1 MAISFTAITSCQQFA
16 EVPDNAS
23 GYFSATTE
31 QATKTS
37 LSENWSVLWQDAD
50 KITVFAGNTAPSCYM
65 VSKGAGTASAI
76 FEAVSTSS
84 KGSPLS
90 ANIAVYPYDAGMTVS
105 SDGTVTLTIP
115 QTQQY
120 VAGGFAPEVN
130 VMAAATP
137 DVSGESF
144 AFKNLL
150 SIIRVSL
157 TGTDVIQKLV
167 FSGNNGEPVCGK
179 ATVKPVFGEEPTLSF
194 ASNAGTTLTLDCGQ
208 GVELSSNP
216 TEFILAVPP
225 MEYANGFKVTA
236 FSTSGKSMDLTVS
249 GNTVLKRSKVKTAP
263 SAEFKGQD
271 NDGFVHFESPELE
284 AYCIEEF
291 DLDGDGHLSEEEA
304 SRVTSI
310 NLDNTDIEFTSL
322 KGIEYFVNLESLYA
336 SGEYYMYDESVG
348 YEQWRERRQKIS
360 GTVDLTKNTKLRY
373 IGLGQH
379 RITDLK
385 LPKTK
390 IITSL
395 ELCDNLLTEFDV
407 SEYPQLNSLNISNNR
422 LSSLDVSANPEL
434 TNLYANSNKLAE
446 INLSCNRKL
455 RDLNLFSNQLAS
467 IDLSAN
473 TDLSFISLG
482 NNNISCL
489 DLSANPELMTLY
501 AGNNKLTEINLSRNR
516 KLTQLDL
523 GPNQLTSIDL
533 SANTDLTYLYLNSNN
548 LSYLDVSKLPKLSRL
563 NCGYNDNLKYLILSK
578 EQTIENIYPV
588 RGDSWYIPETIE
600 IIFDDEFRITPQ
612 SCEANP
618 EGDIVEI
625 EVLSLKGSHISSV
638 PDWMKLLGNVTD
650 GIRNK
655 YTFLVDANTSG
666 TERSGQIVICDDG
679 GKCHAVTITQKKQ
692 EEHEA
697 TDWRET
703 DFRHRSL
710 IMWLTSTAYVPCPW
724 FAEAVEIVKE
734 EHPDKVEVIAMHE
747 GKSTLYFDGVD
758 LMIQRFRPSLIP
770 MGMVDCRKEVISEP
784 QARIAANM
792 FFEAAQETEDNYKA
806 VTGISFSSAINGNK
820 LDVDVSVYAKVA
832 EEFKIAVVLLEDGIV
847 ADQAGADQ
855 KYVHYDVPRLN
866 LSKSMEGDSFT
877 VSQAGTVVPLHFSG
891 IIPDKCVK
899 RNCRILV
906 YIQRKYGSQK
916 VIQTSGYG
924 EWYVDNCV
932 SGRAGGS
939 VPLALDSEGTSHL
952 GGNEDIT
959 PGTDINF

>member
-1 MAISFTAITSCQQFA
+1 MAIAFTAITSCQQFA

-90 ANIAVYPYDAGMTVS
+90 ANIAVYPYDAGMTIS

-236 FSTSGKSMDLTVS
+236 TSTSGKSMNLTVS
-249 GNTVLKRSKVKTAP
+249 GNTILKRSKIKTAP
-263 SAEFKGQD
+263 AAEFKD
-271 NDGFVHFESPELE
+271 EHNDRFVHFESPELE

-291 DLDGDGHLSEEEA
+291 DLDGDGRLSEKEA

-336 SGEYYMYDESVG
+336 PGEYYMYDESVG
-348 YEQWRERRQKIS
+348 YEQWGERRQKIS
-360 GTVDLTKNTKLRY
+360 GTVDLTKNTKLSDISLSR
-373 IGLGQH
+373 H

-385 LPKTK
+385 LPKTQ
-390 IITSL
+390 SVAYL
-395 ELCDNLLTEFDV
+395 GLYDNLLTELDI
-407 SEYPQLNSLNISNNR
+407 SRYPELYFLNISNNR

-434 TNLYANSNKLAE
+434 QYLYAGNNQLTE
-446 INLSCNRKL
+446 IDLSCNRKL
-455 RDLNLFSNQLAS
+455 IQLELFSNQLAS
-467 IDLSAN
+467 IDLSSN
-473 TDLSFISLG
+473 TNLSYLNLAF
-482 NNNISCL
+482 NNISC
-489 DLSANPELMTLY
+489 
-501 AGNNKLTEINLSRNR
+501 
-516 KLTQLDL
+516 
-523 GPNQLTSIDL
+523 
-533 SANTDLTYLYLNSNN
+533 
-548 LSYLDVSKLPKLSRL
+548 LDVSKLPKLNSL
-563 NCGYNDNLKYLILSK
+563 ECSYIYGLKYLIVTRK
-578 EQTIENIYPV
+578 QPIENY
-588 RGDSWYIPETIE
+588 SIPETTE
-600 IIFDDEFRITPQ
+600 IVFDDEFRITPQ
-612 SCEANP
+612 NCEANL
-618 EGDIVEI
+618 EGDVIEI
-625 EVLSLKGSHISSV
+625 EVLSLRGSQISSV
-638 PDWMKLLGNVTD
+638 PDWVKLLGSAAD
-650 GIRNK
+650 GILNK
-655 YTFLVDANTSG
+655 FSFLVEANTSG
-666 TERSGQIVICDDG
+666 TERSGHIVICDG
-679 GKCHAVTITQKKQ
+679 GGECHSVAITQKNQ
-692 EEHEA
+692 AGHEVL
-697 TDWRET
+697 DWRDA
-703 DFRHRSL
+703 DFHHRSL
-710 IMWLTSTAYVPCPW
+710 IMWLASTSYSVCTW
-724 FAEAVEIVKE
+724 FADAVEIAKKE
-734 EHPDKVEVIAMHE
+734 HSDKIEVIAMHE
-747 GKSTLYFDGVD
+747 GKSSLYFEGVD
-758 LMIQRFRPSLIP
+758 LMINRFRPPVIP
-770 MGMVDCRKEVISEP
+770 MGMVDCRKEVRSEP
-784 QARIAANM
+784 IDRTAANM
-792 FFEAAQETEDNYKA
+792 LFEAAQETENNYKA
-806 VTGISFSSAINGNK
+806 VTGISFNSAINGNT

-847 ADQAGADQ
+847 ADQAGIGPG
-855 KYVHYDVPRLN
+855 YIHYDVPRLN
-866 LSKSMEGDSFT
+866 LSSSMEGDSFT

-932 SGRAGGS
+932 SGRVGGS
-939 VPLALDSEGTSHL
+939 VPLALGSDGTSNM

>member
-194 ASNAGTTLTLDCGQ
+194 ASNAGMTLTLDCGQ
-208 GVELSSNP
+208 GVELSSKP

-291 DLDGDGHLSEEEA
+291 DLDSDGRLSEEEA

-322 KGIEYFVNLESLYA
+322 KGIEYFVNLQELRA

-348 YEQWRERRQKIS
+348 YEQWQQREQKIS
-360 GTVDLTKNTKLRY
+360 GTVDLTKNTKLCY
-373 IGLGQH
+373 IWMRRH

-385 LPKTK
+385 LPKTQT
-390 IITSL
+390 ITL
-395 ELCDNLLTEFDV
+395 IEIYDNLLTEFDV
-407 SEYPQLNSLNISNNR
+407 SEYPQLNFLNISNNT
-422 LSSLDVSANPEL
+422 LSN
-434 TNLYANSNKLAE
+434 
-446 INLSCNRKL
+446 
-455 RDLNLFSNQLAS
+455 
-467 IDLSAN
+467 
-473 TDLSFISLG
+473 
-482 NNNISCL
+482 L
-489 DLSANPELMTLY
+489 DLSANLELINLY
-501 AGNNKLTEINLSRNR
+501 ASGNHLTEINLSHNR
-516 KLTQLDL
+516 KLSGLEL
-523 GPNQLTSIDL
+523 AANQLTSIDL
-533 SANTDLTYLYLNSNN
+533 SANTNLSYLNLNYNN
-548 LSYLDVSKLPKLSRL
+548 LSCLDVSKLL
-563 NCGYNDNLKYLILSK
+563 NLRSLYCGGNHNLKYLVISR
-578 EQTIENIYPV
+578 EQAIENIYPN
-588 RGDSWYIPETIE
+588 RGDGQYIPESTE
-600 IIFDDEFRITPQ
+600 IILDDEFRITPQ

-618 EGDIVEI
+618 EGDLVEI
-625 EVLSLKGSHISSV
+625 EVISLKESHISSIPAWV
-638 PDWMKLLGNVTD
+638 KLIGTISD
-650 GIRNK
+650 GILNK
-655 YTFLVDANTSG
+655 FSFLVETNT
-666 TERSGQIVICDDG
+666 TDVERSAQIVICDDG
-679 GKCHAVTITQKKQ
+679 GKCHSVTITQKKR
-692 EEHEA
+692 EEHEDL
-697 TDWRET
+697 DWRET
-703 DFRHRSL
+703 DFYHRSL
-710 IMWLTSTAYVPCPW
+710 IMWLASTSYSVCTW
-724 FAEAVEIVKE
+724 FADAVEIAKKE
-734 EHPDKVEVIAMHE
+734 HSDKIEVIAMHE
-747 GKSTLYFDGVD
+747 EKSTLYFEGVD
-758 LMIQRFRPSLIP
+758 LMINRFRPPVIP
-770 MGMVDCRKEVISEP
+770 MGMVDCRKEVRSEP
-784 QARIAANM
+784 IDRTAANM
-792 FFEAAQETEDNYKA
+792 LFEAAQETENNYKA
-806 VTGISFSSAINGNK
+806 VTGISFNSAINGNT

-847 ADQAGADQ
+847 ADQAGIGPG
-855 KYVHYDVPRLN
+855 YIHYDVPRLN
-866 LSKSMEGDSFT
+866 LSNSMEGDSFT

-939 VPLALDSEGTSHL
+939 VPLALGSDGTSHL

-959 PGTDINF
+959 PGDDINF